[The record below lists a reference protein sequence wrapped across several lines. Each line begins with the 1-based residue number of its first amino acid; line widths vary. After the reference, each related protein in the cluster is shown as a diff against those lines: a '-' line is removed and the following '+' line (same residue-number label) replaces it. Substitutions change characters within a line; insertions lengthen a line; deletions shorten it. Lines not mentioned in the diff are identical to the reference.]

1 MSLAA
6 FLTAHRHDGIVLVRI
21 EGTTGSTPREAG
33 ASMAVTAYA
42 IAGTIGGGQL
52 EFHCIDLARHML
64 SEGAPDQILDIP
76 LGPQMGQ
83 CCIAGGSSAQHESK
97 SLLPLRLESPH
108 RPLHGLLRRKLLPS
122 RGKPDRR
129 SG

>member
-83 CCIAGGSSAQHESK
+83 CCGGRVRVSLRQASAAEIALLGAREK
-97 SLLPLRLESPH
+97 AETAARPPVPDFSLT
-108 RPLHGLLRRKLLPS
+108 
-122 RGKPDRR
+122 GKTR
-129 SG
+129 